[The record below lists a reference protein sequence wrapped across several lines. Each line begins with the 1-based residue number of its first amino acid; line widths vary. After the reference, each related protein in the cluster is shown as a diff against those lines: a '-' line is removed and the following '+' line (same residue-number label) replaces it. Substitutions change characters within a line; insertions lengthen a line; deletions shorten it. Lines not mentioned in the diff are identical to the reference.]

1 MCPFP
6 GRGGAK
12 GGNTGLTYEEY
23 KGRALWDTHP
33 FRGRPMFV
41 MRVWCGS
48 SQVKSIKDRC
58 LTIGANPT
66 SQGGK
71 QASKLF
77 ACLLACL
84 LARADWCGLETPQVS
99 ALPRTVPSQKGGP
112 TAD

>member
-1 MCPFP
+1 MISCIEIDPFLYRKKP
-6 GRGGAK
+6 QSLHDSGA
-12 GGNTGLTYEEY
+12 
-23 KGRALWDTHP
+23 AL
-33 FRGRPMFV
+33 PMFV